1 MAFRHLFGTK
11 QKGCQRFAMRLPS
24 ECYQMQQTIEQHMP
38 HLRASQVT
46 GLVLWVYGTILARS
60 GCQNAVAVALV
71 VVGSYNSMR
80 QYLREWLYDGRDRAK
95 PCEVQLDVRT
105 CFVPLLRWVL
115 SLWQSDRLVL
125 AIDPTMKADQINSIV
140 ISVVYRS
147 CAIPVAW
154 HILPANRPGQWIAP
168 VVDLL
173 KLLSVAMPKDKTV
186 LVMCDRGLRSP
197 RLWKQICSVG
207 WHPYVRQSI
216 NTVFCPD
223 GGTRLPARTLVPGPG
238 HAYVGYGTAF
248 RDTSKRRRGTMIV
261 VWDRDHDEPCVVM
274 TDLPPAESGVCWYAL
289 RFWIE
294 LGFKALKSVGWQWQK
309 TRRTDPRR
317 VSRHWLVLSV
327 ATLLALAY
335 GTRVEDADDLGRA
348 PGRLRTPPKHLPHP
362 YRRADSRPRRVV
374 SVLYQGITWLNRLLL
389 KGRLWRRIWLLPEA
403 WPEPSPNLKII
414 YHPYT

>member
-24 ECYQMQQTIEQHMP
+24 ECYQMRQTIEQHMP
-38 HLRASQVT
+38 HLRRSQIT

-60 GCQNAVAVALV
+60 SCQDAVAGALV

-80 QYLREWLYDGRDRAK
+80 QYLREWLYDGCDRAK
-95 PCEVQLDVRT
+95 PCQVQLDVRT

-168 VVDLL
+168 VVSLL
-173 KLLSVAMPKDKTV
+173 ETLSLAVPNDRVV

-248 RDTSKRRRGTMIV
+248 RDRRKHRRGTMIV
-261 VWDRDHDEPCVVM
+261 LWDTDQDEPSVVM
-274 TDLPPAESGVCWYAL
+274 TDLRPTEAGVCWYAL

-294 LGFKALKSVGWQWQK
+294 LGFRALKSVGWQWQK
-309 TRRTDPRR
+309 TRRTDPER
-317 VSRHWLVLSV
+317 VGRHWLVLSV
-327 ATLLALAY
+327 ATLLTLAY
-335 GTRVEDADDLGRA
+335 GTRVEDANDMGRSPDRLRA
-348 PGRLRTPPKHLPHP
+348 PPKVLSHKH
-362 YRRADSRPRRVV
+362 RSAASRPRRIA
-374 SVLYQGITWLNRLLL
+374 SVLRQGITWLSRLLL
-389 KGRLWRRIWLLPEA
+389 KGRLWRRVWLLPED
-403 WPEPSPNLKII
+403 WPKPSPHLKII
-414 YHPYT
+414 YHPDT

>member
-1 MAFRHLFGTK
+1 MAFWHPFGTK

-24 ECYQMQQTIEQHMP
+24 ECYQMQQTVQQHIP
-38 HLRASQVT
+38 HLRHSQIT

-60 GCQNAVAVALV
+60 SCQNAVATALSV
-71 VVGSYNSMR
+71 MGNYNSLR
-80 QYLREWLYDGRDRAK
+80 QYLREWLYDGQDRAK
-95 PCEVQLDVRT
+95 PCRVQLDVRS
-105 CFVPLLRWVL
+105 CFVPLFRWVL

-125 AIDPTMKADQINSIV
+125 AIDPTMRADQMNSIV

-154 HILPANRPGQWIAP
+154 HILPANRPGEWIAP

-173 KLLSVAMPKDKTV
+173 KLLSSAVPQDKTV

-197 RLWKQICSVG
+197 RLWKQICSAG

-238 HAYVGYGTAF
+238 HAYVGHGTAF
-248 RDTSKRRRGTMIV
+248 RNTSRRRRGTMIV
-261 VWDRDHDEPCVVM
+261 VWDINQEEPWVVM
-274 TDLPPAESGVCWYAL
+274 TDLPPSEAGVCWYAL

-294 LGFKALKSVGWQWQK
+294 LGFKAIKSVGWQWQK
-309 TRRTDPRR
+309 TRRTDPQR

-335 GTRVEDADDLGRA
+335 GTRVEDAFDLGKA
-348 PGRLRTPPKHLPHP
+348 PGRLRAPPKLVSPDH
-362 YRRADSRPRRVV
+362 RSAASTPRRIV
-374 SVLYQGITWLNRLLL
+374 SVLRQGITWLSHLLL
-389 KGRLWRRIWLLPEA
+389 KGRLWKRVWLLPEA
-403 WPEPSPNLKII
+403 LPEPSPNLKMI
-414 YHPYT
+414 YGTDT